1 MGIVLEYG
9 EPKVEG
15 LNVEWRE
22 KTLART
28 VHHGPPIAGVAGGIV
43 RLSVI
48 GAGNFT
54 TRTLLPAMKGAEVR
68 RRMIVSAGGVSA
80 AHAAKK
86 FGFEVSSTDTAAA
99 LADAETDAVLITTRH
114 NAHARQVMA
123 ALEAGK
129 HVFVEKP
136 LALTLEEVDAIETA
150 ARSSGKILMVG
161 FNRRFA
167 PLSIKTKSLL
177 AGLPGPKSFV
187 ATINAGA
194 IPADH
199 WTQDPEIG
207 GGRIVGEACH
217 FIDLLRDWAGAPIGH
232 ARIQW
237 LGGGEGRS
245 RDTAVITLAFAD
257 GSIGAVNYLAT
268 GDKGFPKERFEVFG
282 GGRILQLDNFRT
294 LRGWGWKGFSRASTG
309 RFSQDKG
316 HAAGIGSFIKSVAAG
331 DESPIPLEQLIEVS
345 RWSVKLAGA

>member
-1 MGIVLEYG
+1 
-9 EPKVEG
+9 
-15 LNVEWRE
+15 
-22 KTLART
+22 
-28 VHHGPPIAGVAGGIV
+28 
-43 RLSVI
+43 
-48 GAGNFT
+48 
-54 TRTLLPAMKGAEVR
+54 MKGLPVR
-68 RRMIVSAGGVSA
+68 RRMIASSGGVSA

-86 FGFEVSSTDTAAA
+86 FGFESSSTDSAT
-99 LADAETDAVLITTRH
+99 LLSDPETDAVLITTRH
-114 NAHARQVMA
+114 DAHARQVLA
-123 ALEAGK
+123 GLEAGK

-136 LALTLEEVDAIETA
+136 LALTLDEIDAIEAA
-150 ARSSGKILMVG
+150 ARASGKILMVG

-177 AGLPGPKSFV
+177 AGLPGPNSFV

-217 FIDLLRDWAGAPIGH
+217 FIDLLRDWAGAPIED

-237 LGGGEGRS
+237 LGGPMGKT
-245 RDTAVITLAFAD
+245 RDTATVTLGFAD
-257 GSIGAVNYLAT
+257 GSTGVIHYFAT
-268 GDKGFPKERFEVFG
+268 GDKGFPKERYEVFG

-294 LRGWGWKGFSRASTG
+294 LRGWGWQGFSKASTG

-316 HAAGIGSFIKSVAAG
+316 HAAGLRAFLDTVAAG
-331 DESPIPLEQLIEVS
+331 GKSPIPLEQVIEVS
-345 RWSVKLAGA
+345 RWSVRLANG

>member
-1 MGIVLEYG
+1 
-9 EPKVEG
+9 
-15 LNVEWRE
+15 
-22 KTLART
+22 
-28 VHHGPPIAGVAGGIV
+28 
-43 RLSVI
+43 
-48 GAGNFT
+48 
-54 TRTLLPAMKGAEVR
+54 
-68 RRMIVSAGGVSA
+68 VSA

-114 NAHARQVMA
+114 NAHAKQVLA

-136 LALTLEEVDAIETA
+136 LALTLEEIDAIEA
-150 ARSSGKILMVG
+150 AAQRSGRLLMVG

-167 PLSIKTKSLL
+167 PLSVKVKSLL
-177 AGLPGPKSFV
+177 AGLPGPKSFI

-194 IPADH
+194 IPGDH

-217 FIDLLRDWAGAPIGH
+217 FIDLLRDWAAAPIED

-237 LGGGEGRS
+237 LGGPVGKT
-245 RDTAVITLAFAD
+245 RDTATVTLDFAD
-257 GSIGAVNYLAT
+257 GSTGAIHYFAT

-294 LRGWGWKGFSRASTG
+294 LRGWGWKGFSKASTG

-316 HAAGIGSFIKSVAAG
+316 HVAGLRAFLDTVAAG
-331 DESPIPLEQLIEVS
+331 GESPIPLDQVIEVS
-345 RWSVKLAGA
+345 RCSVRLANG